1 MKRYYRLESI
11 YESIHYYHLLLLAR
25 NRLAEWKGAVI
36 ELEPDISHGQQ
47 DMYLQM
53 VL

>member
-1 MKRYYRLESI
+1 
-11 YESIHYYHLLLLAR
+11 
-25 NRLAEWKGAVI
+25 VI